1 MERVLVVDDDKD
13 CRYALADALAS
24 KGFVP
29 DVAENGRI
37 ALKQIQHDP
46 SAYGLVYTDMQM
58 PEIGGLELVQRLS
71 GLDRT
76 IVPVLLTGFADSTN
90 AVAAL
95 RAGAFDFL
103 GKPFTLSELEM
114 SLARA
119 MERRK
124 TLLQHE
130 QDRLRLEHLLKQSE
144 AERKHMVLHHEEEI
158 TKMLVSSVRAH
169 ARSIE
174 AKDAYTAGHCD
185 RVERYSELLARRYGG
200 FDEKW
205 IFNLRVAA
213 ILHDIGKIGI
223 RSALLCKP
231 SALDRDECD
240 EIRTHAA
247 IGGRIVRTLYG
258 FNAEPAVRHHH
269 ERFDGKG
276 YPNGLKGEMI
286 PLESRI
292 ILIAD
297 TFDAITSDRPYRR
310 AMSTIDALDEIK
322 RNAGTQFDPALVQI
336 AIDAR
341 IHFEAARVEMAR
353 KPRGEYFT
361 AV

>member
-1 MERVLVVDDDKD
+1 
-13 CRYALADALAS
+13 
-24 KGFVP
+24 
-29 DVAENGRI
+29 
-37 ALKQIQHDP
+37 
-46 SAYGLVYTDMQM
+46 
-58 PEIGGLELVQRLS
+58 
-71 GLDRT
+71 
-76 IVPVLLTGFADSTN
+76 
-90 AVAAL
+90 
-95 RAGAFDFL
+95 
-103 GKPFTLSELEM
+103 
-114 SLARA
+114 
-119 MERRK
+119 
-124 TLLQHE
+124 
-130 QDRLRLEHLLKQSE
+130 
-144 AERKHMVLHHEEEI
+144 MVLHHEEEI

-185 RVERYSELLARRYGG
+185 RVERYSELLARRHGG

-276 YPNGLKGEMI
+276 YPNGLKGETI

-310 AMSTIDALDEIK
+310 AMSTSDALDEIK

>member
-1 MERVLVVDDDKD
+1 MERVLVVDDEKD

-24 KGFVP
+24 KGFLP
-29 DVAENGRI
+29 DVAENGRA
-37 ALKQIQHDP
+37 ALKQIERDP
-46 SAYGLVYTDMQM
+46 SVYGLVYTDLQM

-90 AVAAL
+90 AIAAM

-103 GKPFTLSELEM
+103 GKPFTLGELEM

-124 TLLQHE
+124 TLLRHE
-130 QDRLRLEHLLKQSE
+130 QDRLRLEHLLKESE
-144 AERKHMVLHHEEEI
+144 AEKKQMILHHEEET
-158 TKMLVSSVRAH
+158 TKMFVSSVRAH

-185 RVERYSELLARRYGG
+185 RVERYSELLARRQGG

-213 ILHDIGKIGI
+213 MLHDIGKIGI
-223 RSALLCKP
+223 RSAVLCKP

-258 FNAEPAVRHHH
+258 FNIEPAVRHHH
-269 ERFDGKG
+269 ERFDGTG
-276 YPNGLKGEMI
+276 YPNRLKGENI

-297 TFDAITSDRPYRR
+297 TFDAMTSDRPYRR
-310 AMSTIDALDEIK
+310 AMSTSDALDEQK
-322 RNAGTQFDPALVQI
+322 RNAGTQFDPALVEV

-341 IHFEAARVEMAR
+341 TQFERARVEMAR
-353 KPRGEYFT
+353 KPRGDYFT